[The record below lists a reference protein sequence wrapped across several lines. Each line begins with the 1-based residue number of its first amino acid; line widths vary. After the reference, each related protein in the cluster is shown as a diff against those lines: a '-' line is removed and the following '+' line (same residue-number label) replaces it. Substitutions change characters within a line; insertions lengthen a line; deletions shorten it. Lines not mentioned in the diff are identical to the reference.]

1 MRFENR
7 NRGCRDGKNVNY
19 IILIAKLAN
28 SKYRE
33 KKYGKCK
40 DLEMM
45 LNANLEIK
53 SHD

>member
-33 KKYGKCK
+33 KN
-40 DLEMM
+40 MA
-45 LNANLEIK
+45 NAK
-53 SHD
+53 TSK